1 MQEGGRNNAVRLRT
15 FPLLRMLS
23 ATNLRTAGSL
33 SFNNGRCKNTPF
45 VSTSIIPYLFN
56 KWGAV
61 CSLWDDRVNLYDD
74 VYYVR
79 NSLHMPHSSTALS
92 LIFCSSPGT
101 HLLYHLTPDG
111 TCLAGGQVTVV
122 AVGQVDTDLP
132 WCTYYIVNSPD
143 ESGSEGWVLLGTN
156 SRIGSLTISPMNL

>member
-79 NSLHMPHSSTALS
+79 NSLHMPHSSTALP

-101 HLLYHLTPDG
+101 HLLIQ
-111 TCLAGGQVTVV
+111 LAADAVEHF
-122 AVGQVDTDLP
+122 AVGLHGLNQVLHNLH
-132 WCTYYIVNSPD
+132 NSIT
-143 ESGSEGWVLLGTN
+143 SKLRMLF
-156 SRIGSLTISPMNL
+156 